1 MAPPG
6 RGNAIQKAQAGRPL
20 MEREG
25 GKRRMAT
32 TVLGSTAA
40 LAVLVLVALVA
51 SADVGGGPSE
61 LLLQAQAPLIAD
73 VDAGTL
79 P

>member
-1 MAPPG
+1 
-6 RGNAIQKAQAGRPL
+6 